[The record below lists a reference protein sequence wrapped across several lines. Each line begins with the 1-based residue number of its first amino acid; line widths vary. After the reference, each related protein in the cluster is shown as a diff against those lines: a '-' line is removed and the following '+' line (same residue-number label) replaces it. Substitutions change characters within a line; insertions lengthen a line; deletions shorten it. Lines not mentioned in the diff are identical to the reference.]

1 MKWFLYIIIVGII
14 IGGTN
19 FALMQSAN
27 FALAQSNDNQ
37 PIFDTV
43 FVPGTEDVPLMEGLQ
58 PIEGGMMQFDS
69 PSGRIVESLAYAEFS
84 MDVIR
89 KFYSETLPALGWT
102 QSKQTY
108 YIRNEERLVLELWVE
123 QGFSMVRFRLTPK

>member
-1 MKWFLYIIIVGII
+1 MKLLLYIVMMVTMI
-14 IGGTN
+14 IGTN
-19 FALMQSAN
+19 V
-27 FALAQSNDNQ
+27 ALAQSDRHQ
-37 PIFDTV
+37 LI

-69 PSGRIVESLAYAEFS
+69 PSGRIVESLAYTEFS
-84 MDVIR
+84 MGVIR

-108 YIRNEERLVLELWVE
+108 YTRNEEQLALELWVE